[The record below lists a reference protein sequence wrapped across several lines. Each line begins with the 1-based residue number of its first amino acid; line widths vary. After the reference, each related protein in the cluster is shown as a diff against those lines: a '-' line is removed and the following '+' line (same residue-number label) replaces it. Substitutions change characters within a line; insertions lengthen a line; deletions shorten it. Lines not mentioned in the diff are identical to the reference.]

1 MSLRGTASTSATGL
15 IICRKPPE
23 TRYTRFCLLCSALT
37 SSRIPGVSTCNG
49 AAVAAQ
55 RRASCNGGV
64 QAGRAEAGGAASLQN
79 EAVTARDMGL

>member
-1 MSLRGTASTSATGL
+1 MSLCGTASTSATGL

-49 AAVAAQ
+49 AAVTAQ
-55 RRASCNGGV
+55 RASCNGGV
-64 QAGRAEAGGAASLQN
+64 RAGWAEAGGAAALQN
-79 EAVTARDMGL
+79 EAVMAWDMGL